1 MRAGERWRRAVALSV
16 VLVAAVAHPTLGESA
31 EPRPELVIR
40 CDDVGMCHSVNLA
53 VRRVLATG
61 IPFSVSVMVACPWF
75 SEAAA
80 ILRDAPEVSVG
91 IHLTL
96 NSEWQDYRWG
106 PVLGASAV
114 PSLVDENGYFIS
126 SGSEF
131 AAHAVDLGEVERELR
146 AQIRKA
152 LSAGLQVDY
161 LDYHMLTAVSTPELR
176 AIVERLAAE
185 FGLGLSR
192 YFGEHSASL
201 WDVAPER
208 KLSNLMRVV
217 DRVRSGQPNLLVIH
231 LGLESREMQ
240 GLIDANYPADPFR
253 VAQHRQAELDALTS
267 PAFRA
272 AIERKGIRLLTYRD
286 LLAREGRGGLRWP
299 GDAAYDS
306 TGSEDE
312 D

>member
-1 MRAGERWRRAVALSV
+1 MRAGKSWRGAVALSV
-16 VLVAAVAHPTLGESA
+16 LVAALTHPVLGEPSQSS
-31 EPRPELVIR
+31 PEVVIR

-61 IPFSVSVMVACPWF
+61 MPFSVSVMVACPWF
-75 SEAAA
+75 TEAAA
-80 ILRDAPEVSVG
+80 ILREAPQVGVG

-114 PSLVDENGYFIS
+114 PSLVDQNGYFFS
-126 SGSEF
+126 SGAEF
-131 AAHAVDLGEVERELR
+131 AAHTVDLGEVERELR

-152 LSAGLQVDY
+152 LRAGLRVDY

-185 FGLGLSR
+185 FGVGLSR

-208 KLSNLMRVV
+208 KLSNLLRVV
-217 DRVRSGQPNLLVIH
+217 DRVRPGQPNLLVIH

-272 AIERKGIRLLTYRD
+272 AIERRGIRLLTYRD
-286 LLAREGRGGLRWP
+286 LLAREGRANLRWP

-306 TGSEDE
+306 TGAEDE